1 MRQSNMLMDGE
12 NILIYVFTKKKKK
25 NKSEL
30 NLNNEM
36 KLRNIEK
43 EL

>member
-1 MRQSNMLMDGE
+1 MLMDGE
-12 NILIYVFTKKKKK
+12 NILIYPFIYKK

-36 KLRNIEK
+36 KLRSIEK